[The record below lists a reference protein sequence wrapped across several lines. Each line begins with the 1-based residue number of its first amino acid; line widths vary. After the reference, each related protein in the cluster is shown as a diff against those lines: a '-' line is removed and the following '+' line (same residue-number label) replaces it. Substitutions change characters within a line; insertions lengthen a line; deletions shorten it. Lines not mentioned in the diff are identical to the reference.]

1 MSAWNFNAPLYS
13 PFAGMSYFTDKL
25 GTKSWLAIALW
36 AVPKAIAPN
45 LTRAGWRPDGDRT
58 LPPGNGLLDGRLAI
72 LLVSLTCLSACAAS
86 EAQSTKRDAGN
97 KRPVPVL
104 VAPVTQKTIPI
115 ELRGTG
121 TAQAYST
128 VSVNSQI
135 GGQLTSVHFQEGQAV
150 KKGDLLFTIDSRPLQ
165 AALRQAEANRGKD
178 IALLSQAQAKV
189 AQAIAQV
196 NQAKANVAKD
206 VAQAKNN
213 NVQAQRYRDLLS
225 QGAVSKAQAEQ
236 FETSAATQQATVT
249 ADRNAV
255 ENAVAA
261 VGAAKADVANIQAAL
276 SADAAAIENAKVQ
289 LSYSSIYSPIA
300 GRTGS
305 LNVSQGNLVKAN
317 DTNPLVVI
325 SQIRPIYVN
334 FSIPQ
339 RLLPDLKKYMDGGR
353 KLEVDALIPKD
364 EGHPEG
370 GELTFVDS
378 GVDTKT
384 GTIQLKATFANA
396 QERLTPGQFLN
407 VVLKLAEEPN
417 AIAVPSVAVQTGQKG
432 QYVFVVKPDK
442 TVEVRSV
449 RVGNTVGSETVIQ
462 QGLKTGEQVVTDG
475 QFNLVPNAKVDVK
488 EGLGTSNRGEE
499 AGGKSRST
507 PNPNP

>member
-1 MSAWNFNAPLYS
+1 MLLFYC
-13 PFAGMSYFTDKL
+13 PFACMSYSTDKH

-45 LTRAGWRPDGDRT
+45 LTHARWRPHGERHS
-58 LPPGNGLLDGRLAI
+58 PPWNRLVGGRLA
-72 LLVSLTCLSACAAS
+72 LLVVSLTCLSACAAS
-86 EAQSTKRDAGN
+86 EAQSTKPDASK
-97 KRPVPVL
+97 KRPVPVV
-104 VAPVTQKTIPI
+104 VAPVTQKTIPV
-115 ELRGTG
+115 LVQGTG
-121 TAQAYST
+121 TALAYST

-135 GGQLTSVHFQEGQAV
+135 GGQLTSVHFREGQNV

-178 IALLSQAQAKV
+178 IAQLQQAQAKV

-206 VAQAKNN
+206 EAQAKNN

-225 QGAVSKAQAEQ
+225 QGAVSQAQAEQ

-249 ADRNAV
+249 ADQNAV
-255 ENAVAA
+255 ANAVAA
-261 VGAAKADVANIQAAL
+261 VGAAKADGANIQAAL
-276 SADAAAIENAKVQ
+276 SADAAAIENAKIQ
-289 LSYSSIYSPIA
+289 LSYASIYSPLE

-305 LNVSQGNLVKAN
+305 LKVSQGNLVKAN

-325 SQIRPIYVN
+325 SQIRPIYVK

-339 RLLPDLKKYMDGGR
+339 QLLPELKKYMDGGR
-353 KLEVDALIPKD
+353 KLEVDAVIPKD
-364 EGHPEG
+364 EGHPER

-378 GVDTKT
+378 GVDPTT

-407 VVLKLAEEPN
+407 VVMKLAEEPN
-417 AIAVPSVAVQTGQKG
+417 AIAVPSVAVQLGQKG

-442 TVEVRSV
+442 TVEVRPV
-449 RVGNTVGSETVIQ
+449 TVGNTVGSETVIK
-462 QGLKTGEQVVTDG
+462 QGLKPGEQVVTDG
-475 QFNLVPNAKVDVK
+475 QFNLVPGASVDVK
-488 EGLGTSNRGEE
+488 QGLSGAGEQGSKGTRE
-499 AGGKSRST
+499 KSRST
-507 PNPNP
+507 

>member
-1 MSAWNFNAPLYS
+1 
-13 PFAGMSYFTDKL
+13 MSYSTDKL
-25 GTKSWLAIALW
+25 EAKSLLAIALW

-45 LTRAGWRPDGDRT
+45 LTRARWRPHGDRHS
-58 LPPGNGLLDGRLAI
+58 PPWNCLVGGRWAL
-72 LLVSLTCLSACAAS
+72 LLVSLACLSACAAS
-86 EAQSTKRDAGN
+86 DAKSTKPDASK
-97 KRPVPVL
+97 KRPVPVV
-104 VAPVTQKTIPI
+104 VAPVTQKTIPV
-115 ELRGTG
+115 LVQGTG
-121 TAQAYST
+121 TAQSYST

-135 GGQLTSVHFQEGQAV
+135 GGQLTGVYFKEGQDV
-150 KKGDLLFTIDSRPLQ
+150 KKGDRLFTIDSRPLQ
-165 AALRQAEANRGKD
+165 ATLRQAEANRGKD
-178 IALLSQAQAKV
+178 IAQLQQAQAKV

-206 VAQAKNN
+206 EAQAKNN
-213 NVQAQRYRDLLS
+213 NVQAQRYRDLLR

-276 SADAAAIENAKVQ
+276 SADAAAIENVKIQ
-289 LSYSSIYSPIA
+289 LSYSSIYSPLD

-305 LNVSQGNLVKAN
+305 LKVSQGNLVKAN

-339 RLLPDLKKYMDGGR
+339 KLLPDLKKYMDGGR
-353 KLEVDALIPKD
+353 KLEVDAVIPKD
-364 EGHPEG
+364 EGRPER
-370 GELTFVDS
+370 GELTFIDS
-378 GVDTKT
+378 GVDPTT

-396 QERLTPGQFLN
+396 QERLAPGQFLN
-407 VVLKLAEEPN
+407 VVMKLAEEPN
-417 AIAVPSVAVQTGQKG
+417 AIAVPSVAVQLGQDKRK
-432 QYVFVVKPDK
+432 YVFVVKPDK
-442 TVEVRSV
+442 TVEVRWV
-449 RVGNTVGSETVIQ
+449 TEDRIVGSETVIK
-462 QGLKTGEQVVTDG
+462 QGLKPGEQVVTDG
-475 QFNLVPNAKVDVK
+475 QFNLVPGANVDVK
-488 EGLGTSNRGEE
+488 QGLSGAGAKGSKGTGE
-499 AGGKSRST
+499 KSRST